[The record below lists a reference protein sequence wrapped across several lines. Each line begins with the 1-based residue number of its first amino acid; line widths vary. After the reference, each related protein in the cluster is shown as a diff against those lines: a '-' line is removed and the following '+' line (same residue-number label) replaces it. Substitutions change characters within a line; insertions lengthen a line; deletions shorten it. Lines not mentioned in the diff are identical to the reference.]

1 MASKKGD
8 TMKTDIH
15 RLKVVM
21 HDRGETVI
29 SISKKLNINRSTF
42 YRWTKSGFES
52 IPLGKV
58 YELIEI
64 LNLNDDDINDIF
76 LLREYEKN

>member
-1 MASKKGD
+1 
-8 TMKTDIH
+8 MKTDIH

-21 HDRGETVI
+21 HDREETVI

-42 YRWTKSGFES
+42 YRWTKNGFES

-64 LNLNDDDINDIF
+64 LNLNDDDIDDIF
-76 LLREYEKN
+76 LLREDEKN